1 MKRIDGL
8 FALLGA
14 AIGGFLT
21 WYAYYC
27 NSHVEAKRIS
37 ELAYLILF
45 PPSIGLTVT
54 ENASSLGQVTIVFMV
69 VAANAALYG
78 SVSTVLRK
86 LLRRRVAQR

>member
-27 NSHVEAKRIS
+27 NSHVEAKRVS

-45 PPSIGLTVT
+45 PPSVGLMVT
-54 ENASSLGQVTIVFMV
+54 ENASPLGQVTIVFMV

-78 SVSTVLRK
+78 SVSIILRK
-86 LLRRRVAQR
+86 FLSRLIG